1 MGIDMRLRRPL
12 TSRPNRFRIPA
23 VLSVALVFL
32 SLGCGLGSTAP
43 RPRSNRAPEIAAE
56 IPQIILR
63 GWTPEYALA
72 VSPYFSDPD
81 GDSLT
86 FSATSESTVRPGA
99 PDSLRVSGNFLEL
112 SQGMMRPASEVVVT
126 ATDAEGRTAQQTFGV
141 VVTSLRPGPP
151 TPYRPVSTAAIP
163 PTTLRPGET
172 TRMALGD
179 FFDVRPRTTYG
190 VTSSSGSTVRAQV
203 SGDTLILEGRRPGPA
218 RIRVVATHEAGY
230 FAEQTFN
237 AAVVPPEAPSNA
249 WPFLPKPVRAR
260 LVPVRSRVSFDVSTL
275 FQDPD
280 EDVLFFSAAS
290 AEPEK
295 VAVSLSGARL
305 TLLAKDGILWV
316 LDGGS
321 RITVTATDAGGL
333 FAVGE
338 FEVVLLPALDAR

>member
-1 MGIDMRLRRPL
+1 M
-12 TSRPNRFRIPA
+12 
-23 VLSVALVFL
+23 
-32 SLGCGLGSTAP
+32 
-43 RPRSNRAPEIAAE
+43 
-56 IPQIILR
+56 
-63 GWTPEYALA
+63 
-72 VSPYFSDPD
+72 
-81 GDSLT
+81 
-86 FSATSESTVRPGA
+86 RPGA
-99 PDSLRVSGNFLEL
+99 PDSLRVSGNFIEL
-112 SQGMMRPASEVVVT
+112 SQAMMRPASEVVVT
-126 ATDAEGRTAQQTFGV
+126 ATDAEGRTARQTFGV

-151 TPYRPVSTAAIP
+151 NPYRPVSTAAIP
-163 PTTLRPGET
+163 STTLRPGET

-179 FFDVRPRTTYG
+179 FFHVRPRTTYR
-190 VTSSSGSTVRAQV
+190 VTSSSGSTVRALV

-237 AAVVPPEAPSNA
+237 AAVVPPEAPPNA

-280 EDVLFFSAAS
+280 GDVLFFSAES